1 MCVSVWKINYL
12 PCTFLF
18 RKKGTI
24 KYSCCASRKFS
35 RIFFFCSKMLF
46 IFPLVSHWF
55 YTAME
60 DEWKKCVAISE
71 LGRICI
77 RTRRVISRKVGK
89 FLQASFAHI
98 HTNRPEYQKANW
110 KRRLIS
116 FVFGVFFVCVSKG
129 GWNSGGIFFSVSV
142 EKFIWWFCVQNFH
155 SLRLPWMFSVCFH
168 LIFTCNFHLFQWISL
183 EFHLFRE
190 VPWISHR
197 FSWIFCVF
205 RVFRVAVSG

>member
-1 MCVSVWKINYL
+1 MRWIIIKSSVFKMCVSVWKINYL

-35 RIFFFCSKMLF
+35 RIFLFCSKMLF
-46 IFPLVSHWF
+46 IFSLVSHWF

-60 DEWKKCVAISE
+60 DEWKNCVAISE

-116 FVFGVFFVCVSKG
+116 FVFGVFFVCVWRRLKL
-129 GWNSGGIFFSVSV
+129 WRNIFFRVRLKIRSVILCP
-142 EKFIWWFCVQNFH
+142 E
-155 SLRLPWMFSVCFH
+155 FS
-168 LIFTCNFHLFQWISL
+168 FTSIALD
-183 EFHLFRE
+183 
-190 VPWISHR
+190 V
-197 FSWIFCVF
+197 
-205 RVFRVAVSG
+205 